1 MRRMLLLTVM
11 TSSLLLQGCALGQ
24 LFSKPPA
31 TIQQEVAQTRV
42 LVPTVN
48 CGEDAPYEREP
59 AYPVP
64 PVDEGSLSQ
73 VTAYAEGWQDWSIDA
88 DAVLAREQ
96 GKRRAIGTCLAQLRT
111 QGLIN

>member
-1 MRRMLLLTVM
+1 
-11 TSSLLLQGCALGQ
+11 
-24 LFSKPPA
+24 
-31 TIQQEVAQTRV
+31 VAQTRV

-48 CGEDAPYEREP
+48 CGEDAPYERSP

-64 PVDEGSLSQ
+64 PVDENSLPQ
-73 VTAYAEGWQDWSIDA
+73 VTDYAEHWQDWAVSS

-96 GKRRAIGTCLAQLRT
+96 GKRRAVASCLSNLRA